1 MGNIKKTIKR
11 QCHAHR
17 TMEGGIRCILHLSA
31 DGGMLKNAAIA
42 LGLAVFLGIFSQVP
56 IGNEDLQ
63 NYQDY
68 KCSASRIDLGD
79 LNDARM
85 Q

>member
-1 MGNIKKTIKR
+1 MKKSR
-11 QCHAHR
+11 
-17 TMEGGIRCILHLSA
+17 
-31 DGGMLKNAAIA
+31 AI
-42 LGLAVFLGIFSQVP
+42 IFSQVP

-63 NYQDY
+63 KYQDY
-68 KCSASRIDLGD
+68 KGSASRIALGD